1 MLTEPTLAEVAV
13 RVHGHGPA
21 VFLLHGIGSSAT
33 SWDRVVPYL
42 TDFRLIA
49 IDLPGYGAS
58 ADAPFTLDSLADR
71 LATMIDAEGGSAH
84 LAGVSFG
91 ALVALAVARRTP
103 ERVRSLV
110 LADATLGRGGLP
122 PAERARWLAGRAA
135 FAEELIAR
143 AGERAA
149 EIAAPG
155 TPADVVAEIAANMR
169 RARGSGYRTVAE
181 IVASTDA
188 RPWLAALDTPALV
201 LCGAADAVVGV
212 PLAEALA
219 TELLDARFAVI
230 AAAGHAPQVEQPAAF
245 SRAVRAFLEGVESPE
260 RVTRVAIA
268 GAGAIAGALIDG
280 IAGGEAGPVRVCA
293 IGAQPAS
300 SARVETIAR
309 RQSATVVTDLAT
321 LADHAPLVIEA
332 AGGDVVRAYAE
343 GWLTRGAD
351 VMLLSAGALVDA
363 PLREALLAAARAR
376 DRRIYVP
383 SGAIA
388 GVDGV
393 RAAAVG
399 GGLHALT
406 LRTTKPPRGLAG
418 APHVLAHA
426 IDLDA
431 LTTPTTIFSGTVA
444 DAIRAF
450 PNNVNVAAVLALAAG
465 GTDVRVDIIADPHA
479 TTNVQEVEASGTFGT
494 FRVRLDNHPSPRNPK
509 TSLLAPQSALAML
522 RRFSEPL
529 WAGA

>member
-1 MLTEPTLAEVAV
+1 MLTEPTLAGLAV
-13 RVHGHGPA
+13 RRHGDGPA
-21 VFLLHGIGSSAT
+21 VLLLHGIGSSAT
-33 SWDRVVPYL
+33 SWDRLVPHL
-42 TDFRLIA
+42 SGFRLVA

-58 ADAPFTLDSLADR
+58 ADVPFTLETLVDR
-71 LATMIDAEGGSAH
+71 LTTMIDAEGGTAH

-91 ALVALAVARRTP
+91 ALLALAVARRSP

-110 LADATLGRGGLP
+110 LADATLGRGASP
-122 PAERARWLAGRAA
+122 AAEREGWLAGRAA
-135 FAEELIAR
+135 FAADLVAR
-143 AGERAA
+143 AEDRAR

-155 TPADVVAEIAANMR
+155 APADVVAEIAANMG
-169 RARGSGYRTVAE
+169 RARPAGYRTVAG

-188 RPWLAALDTPALV
+188 RPWLAAVKIPALV
-201 LCGAADAVVGV
+201 LCGAADGVVGV
-212 PLAEALA
+212 QLAESIA
-219 TELLDARFAVI
+219 TDLPNARFAVI
-230 AAAGHAPQVEQPAAF
+230 AGAGHAPHVEQPAAF
-245 SRAVRAFLEGVESPE
+245 GRAVGAFLDGVESPE

-268 GAGAIAGALIDG
+268 GAGAIAGVLIDG
-280 IAGGEAGPVRVCA
+280 IAAGDAGPARLCA

-300 SARVETIAR
+300 SARLETIAR
-309 RQSATVVTDLAT
+309 RQSATAVTDLAA

-343 GWLTRGAD
+343 RWLARGAD

-363 PLREALLAAARAR
+363 SARDTLLAAARAR
-376 DRRIYVP
+376 GRRIYVP

-388 GVDGV
+388 GVDGI

-406 LRTTKPPRGLAG
+406 LRTTKPPRGLTG
-418 APHVLAHA
+418 APHVLANA

-431 LTTPTTIFSGTVA
+431 LTIATTIFSGTVA
-444 DAIRAF
+444 DAVRAF
-450 PNNVNVAAVLALAAG
+450 PNNVNVAAVLALAAD
-465 GTDVRVDIIADPHA
+465 GTDVRVEVIADPHA

-494 FRVRLDNHPSPRNPK
+494 LRVRLDNRPSPRNPK

-529 WAGA
+529 WAGT